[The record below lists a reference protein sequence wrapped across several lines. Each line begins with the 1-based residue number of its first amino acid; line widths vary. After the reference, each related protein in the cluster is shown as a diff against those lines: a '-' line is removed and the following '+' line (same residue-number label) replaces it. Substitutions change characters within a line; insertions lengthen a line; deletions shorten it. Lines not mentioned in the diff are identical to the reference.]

1 MATQRMNAEDT
12 DARPSAEDLTG
23 KEMRFATRNSDG
35 EFELCGAAGVI
46 AGVIQEGKDVGLSS
60 SIAWGSTLRV
70 IAGAAVGAGERVN
83 SDNEGRAVEG
93 TVNSFGI
100 SVGACSNAGEVIEVQ
115 AQSTTSA

>member
-35 EFELCGAAGVI
+35 EFALCGAAGLI
-46 AGVIQEGKDVGLSS
+46 AGVIQEGKPVGQST

-70 IAGAAVGAGERVN
+70 TAGAAVGAGVRVN
-83 SDNEGRAVEG
+83 SDSTGRAVPG
-93 TVNSFGI
+93 TANSFGI
-100 SVGACSNAGEVIEVQ
+100 SVGAVTAAGEVVEVQ
-115 AQSTTSA
+115 YMPSRT